1 MTYLVLAVHNVSRQL
16 YPIDSYEEYGTATYA
31 ASLRKSTTNAS
42 VYIYTPENRM
52 WFTFDTATSN
62 YDPPDNWQ
70 KCSESVV
77 PSELRAIALLH
88 N

>member
-1 MTYLVLAVHNVSRQL
+1 MIYLVLAVHNVSRQL
-16 YPIDSYEEYGTATYA
+16 YPIDSYEGYRATTYA

-52 WFTFDTATSN
+52 WFTFATITPKK
-62 YDPPDNWQ
+62 PPDNWQ
-70 KCSESVV
+70 MCSESVV
-77 PSELRAIALLH
+77 PSELRAIALLY

>member
-16 YPIDSYEEYGTATYA
+16 YPIDSYEGYRAATYA
-31 ASLRKSTTNAS
+31 ASLRKSTTNAG

-52 WFTFDTATSN
+52 WFTFVTATSKKPT
-62 YDPPDNWQ
+62 DHWQ
-70 KCSESVV
+70 MCSESAV
-77 PSELRAIALLH
+77 PSELRAIALLY